1 MNKFIISF
9 DYQCNIINL
18 ELMLSICNYEM
29 TQLVRVYIDKV
40 NKKIK
45 LYVEFRAEEKILYE
59 KIKLYSIYECNI
71 VKATEENLLYELSK
85 TDMLIYE
92 MQYMYDIYNI
102 FMLKKMCN

>member
-9 DYQCNIINL
+9 DYQCNVINL

-40 NKKIK
+40 KKKIK
-45 LYVEFRAEEKILYE
+45 LYVEICAEEKILYE
-59 KIKLYSIYECNI
+59 KVKLYSIYKCNI
-71 VKATEENLLYELSK
+71 VKETEENLLYELCK

-92 MQYMYDIYNI
+92 MQYMYDNYNI
-102 FMLKKMCN
+102 FMLRKMCN